1 MIYCTRLSKRSCY
14 NLILKFSEDGRKG
27 KSDLNVA
34 FEAKHARG
42 RDPLEAVLKINVKM
56 LFSNHTVQPEA
67 YKKIAKKITLVK
79 ESIEYEL

>member
-1 MIYCTRLSKRSCY
+1 
-14 NLILKFSEDGRKG
+14 
-27 KSDLNVA
+27 VA